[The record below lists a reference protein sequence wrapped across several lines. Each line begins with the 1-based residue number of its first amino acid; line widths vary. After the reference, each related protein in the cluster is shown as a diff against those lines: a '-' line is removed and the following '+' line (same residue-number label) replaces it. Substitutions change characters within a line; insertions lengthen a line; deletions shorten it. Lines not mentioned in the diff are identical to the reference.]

1 MFIMTGKYTFYLF
14 HQTFLKWDYYRPRCS
29 IRVEQDKLE
38 GHRLTTWDHSHK
50 KCQQVLVPCFSWSW
64 KISWI
69 DTKKKKTG
77 NTLWS
82 LFWTIWKRYKIQ
94 SVLLQFFCVRWID
107 NLIHIMILIQ
117 MDVCHRDEKGQY
129 AYLGI

>member
-69 DTKKKKTG
+69 DTKKKKQETHYEVYFEQYE
-77 NTLWS
+77 NVTRYN
-82 LFWTIWKRYKIQ
+82 LFCCNFFAYDGLIILYISWFWYKWTFAIVMKRA
-94 SVLLQFFCVRWID
+94 
-107 NLIHIMILIQ
+107 NMLI
-117 MDVCHRDEKGQY
+117 
-129 AYLGI
+129 